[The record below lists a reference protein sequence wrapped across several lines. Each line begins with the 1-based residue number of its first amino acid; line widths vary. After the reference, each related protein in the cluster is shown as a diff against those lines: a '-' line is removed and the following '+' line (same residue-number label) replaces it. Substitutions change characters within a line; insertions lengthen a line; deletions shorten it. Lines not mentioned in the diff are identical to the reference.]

1 MHEHVFYE
9 ALGSLDGVEGIAI
22 HRLTESDVVRHE
34 IVQRIIKAYRE
45 SRAERD
51 AVRRARTE
59 RSPA

>member
-22 HRLTESDVVRHE
+22 HRLTESD
-34 IVQRIIKAYRE
+34 
-45 SRAERD
+45 
-51 AVRRARTE
+51 AVRRARAE